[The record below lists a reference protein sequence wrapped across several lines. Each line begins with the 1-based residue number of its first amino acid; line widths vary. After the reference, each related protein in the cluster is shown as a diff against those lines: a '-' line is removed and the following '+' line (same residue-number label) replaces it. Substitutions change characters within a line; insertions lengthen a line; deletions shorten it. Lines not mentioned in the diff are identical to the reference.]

1 MITDIIIIILLILL
15 MTLFC
20 ISTYLIYFKRWREFE
35 PEKLITFPEEA
46 INKVNQIIDTN
57 KKYQDEIIKQNKMLS
72 SDLNKILSELN
83 TQIIKLSDQIQSFR
97 SLAEERGIEIKR
109 YKEGYNF
116 SISKSFMLGLIE
128 NINYIDKNLERD
140 EIKNSHLS
148 RYLEAS
154 KDKLELLLL
163 SQGVEKFSP
172 EINKSI
178 TEIDGCKAVDTI
190 LTKNN
195 EIVNHIHSV
204 VKEGLKIQITSNEM
218 KIISE
223 AEVIVYKKEENN
235 EQ

>member
-1 MITDIIIIILLILL
+1 MITDIVIIILLILI
-15 MTLFC
+15 MILFC
-20 ISTYLIYFKRWREFE
+20 VSTYLIYFKRWREFE
-35 PEKLITFPEEA
+35 PDKLITFPEEA
-46 INKVNQIIDTN
+46 INKINQVIDTN
-57 KKYQDEIIKQNKMLS
+57 KKYQDEIIEQNKMLS

-83 TQIIKLSDQIQSFR
+83 TQIVKLSDQIQSFR

-140 EIKNSHLS
+140 EIKNSDLS

>member
-1 MITDIIIIILLILL
+1 MITDIIIIILLILI
-15 MTLFC
+15 MILFC
-20 ISTYLIYFKRWREFE
+20 ISTYLIYFKRWRKFE
-35 PEKLITFPEEA
+35 PDKLITFPEEA
-46 INKVNQIIDTN
+46 INKINQVIDTN
-57 KKYQDEIIKQNKMLS
+57 KKYQDEIIEQNKMLS

-83 TQIIKLSDQIQSFR
+83 TQIVKLSDQIQSFR

-140 EIKNSHLS
+140 EIKNSDLS

-204 VKEGLKIQITSNEM
+204 VKEGLKIQITNNEM

>member
-1 MITDIIIIILLILL
+1 MITDIVIIILLILI
-15 MTLFC
+15 MILFC

-35 PEKLITFPEEA
+35 PDKLITFPEEA
-46 INKVNQIIDTN
+46 INKINQVIDTN
-57 KKYQDEIIKQNKMLS
+57 KKYQDEIIEQNKMLS

-83 TQIIKLSDQIQSFR
+83 TQIVKLSDQIQSFR

-140 EIKNSHLS
+140 EIKNSDLS